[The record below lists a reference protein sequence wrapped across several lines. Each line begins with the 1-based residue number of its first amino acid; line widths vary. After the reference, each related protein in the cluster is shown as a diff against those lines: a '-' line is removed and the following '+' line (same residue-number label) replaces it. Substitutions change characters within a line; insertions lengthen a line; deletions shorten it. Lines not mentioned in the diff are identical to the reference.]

1 MKIVFT
7 FLLLAICQQL
17 YSQDYTPYKARQ
29 KRILAQREQSLTIVS
44 SKTDENGMNHNFYYL
59 SGLEKK
65 NTILVLSP
73 KSKNKVL
80 IFGDE
85 IESDYPATIYPRGK
99 FESVI
104 EKEVKEYERINTV
117 NNYELI
123 FRNLNVFKE
132 VEHISNI
139 NEQLVYMRA
148 VKDSSEIELL
158 KKACDITAEGL
169 NSAFRKIQAG
179 MTEQELITLM
189 EKRFQ
194 ERGSEGASFYQA
206 ASGPHSV
213 HVHFDATNR
222 PVQDGD
228 VVVFDIGAWY
238 NNYTADISRTIPV
251 NGKFS
256 EAQREIYEVVL
267 ESQKKAIDKMKP
279 GVPFLEV
286 QEVAEDNLIKGF
298 HQLGLVTDVESQ
310 WQRDFFIQHG
320 FYHFIGLQIH
330 DVWYDYRETLE
341 DKKYETGM
349 IMTMEPGVYF
359 PPAMPE
365 KIPQRIEGKVTKDE
379 FKQFARNIESVYS
392 KYAGIG
398 IRIEDDILIT
408 EDGNKILTKKVPKE
422 IKEIEQMMNSS
433 F

>member
-7 FLLLAICQQL
+7 FLLLATCQQL
-17 YSQDYTPYKARQ
+17 YSQYYTPYKARQ
-29 KRILAQREQSLTIVS
+29 EQVLSKQEQSLTIVS
-44 SKTDENGMNHNFYYL
+44 SKTGEDKMNYNFYYL
-59 SGLEKK
+59 SGLEKE
-65 NTILVLSP
+65 NTILVLLP

-85 IESDYPATIYPRGK
+85 IESDYPATVYPRGK

-104 EKEVKEYERINTV
+104 EKEVKKYERINTV
-117 NNYELI
+117 NNYNLI
-123 FRNLNVFKE
+123 FRHLDIFKD
-132 VEHISNI
+132 VEQINNI
-139 NEQLVYMRA
+139 NGELVYMRA

-158 KKACDITAEGL
+158 RKACDITAEGL
-169 NSAFRKIQAG
+169 NSAFLKIKTG
-179 MTEQELITLM
+179 MTEKELITLM
-189 EKRFQ
+189 ERRFQ
-194 ERGSEGASFYQA
+194 EHGSEGASFYQA

-222 PVQDGD
+222 PVKDGD

-256 EAQREIYEVVL
+256 EEQREIYEVVL
-267 ESQKKAIDKMKP
+267 ESQKRAIDKMKP

-286 QEVAEDNLIKGF
+286 QEVAEDNLIKGL
-298 HQLGLVTDVESQ
+298 HQLGLVTDVESR

-341 DKKYETGM
+341 DKKYEPGM

-359 PPAMPE
+359 PPGMLKRIPE
-365 KIPQRIEGKVTKDE
+365 RIEGKVTEDAFEK
-379 FKQFARNIESVYS
+379 FAAEIESVYS

-398 IRIEDDILIT
+398 VRIEDNILIT
-408 EDGNKILTKKVPKE
+408 EDGNEILTKKVPRE
-422 IKEIEQMMNSS
+422 IDEIEQMMD
-433 F
+433 